1 MSQPPKQYVDVI
13 LPVAVPNLYTYH
25 VPEELLDQPLMA
37 GMRVGIQFGKRRLYT
52 ALVVEVH
59 QRSVTEYVTK
69 SVLAILDDKP
79 VVFSW
84 QIDFWR
90 WMAEYYLCTPGEV
103 YTAALPNGLRPEGQ
117 TRVFAAML
125 PETGID
131 LKPDEVQI
139 HQIISN
145 NPGMPIEKLQ
155 SLFGKKPV
163 MPVLKRMI
171 DKALLSFEENL
182 NRKHKPLWR
191 DYIVL
196 HESLMQDDALGEML
210 NRLERRAPKQSD
222 ALMAYLQL
230 GGYIAQKEFNPVN
243 KQELLEASG
252 ATSAIIAT
260 LIEKNVFTLLRV
272 ETSRFNNLPST
283 LMEPFAL
290 SAKQN
295 QALEEIRAAFSK
307 NKVAL
312 LHGVTSSG
320 KTEIYI
326 HLIQK
331 QLEQGKQVLY
341 LLPEIALT
349 TQIISRLRNVF
360 GSRVGVYH
368 SKYSDNERIEVWNN
382 LLGER
387 PEGSAA
393 IDVVLGVRSSVF
405 LPFSKLG
412 LVIVDEEHENTYKQS
427 DPAPRYHARD
437 AAIVCASVHQAK
449 VLLGSAT
456 PSLETYFNAK
466 NGKYS
471 LVELFE
477 RHLEIKLPETELVN
491 MQQARKRKQVNGHFS
506 TRLIDEIQG
515 ALSASE
521 QVILFQNRRGFAPYL
536 ECADCGW
543 IPQCK
548 HCDVS
553 LTYHKGIDKLN
564 CHYCGYSVQSIV
576 QCQACGSTNM
586 QTKGFGTEKI
596 EDDLSLIFPQA
607 RIGRL
612 DLDSTRRK
620 DAYETILDAFASGQV
635 DVLIGTQMVSKGL
648 DFDNVSV
655 VGIMNADSMLHYPDF
670 RAYER
675 SFQLMAQVSGRA
687 GRKKK
692 QGKVVIQTST
702 PENII
707 LQQVVQN
714 NYRAFFDIQLEER
727 RVFKYPPY
735 YRIIGITLK
744 HQQRETVQK
753 AARILAEGLR
763 QVFGEAVLG
772 PQPPV
777 VGKIQNLHLQHM
789 LIKLGK
795 GPGLTQQKTI
805 LLEKCRN
812 LKQAAGFSS
821 LVVNIDVDPQ

>member
-1 MSQPPKQYVDVI
+1 MSNPQQLFVDVI
-13 LPVAVPNLYTYH
+13 LPLAVPNLYTYH
-25 VPEELLDQPLMA
+25 IDAELQHEPLQK
-37 GMRVGIQFGKRRLYT
+37 GMRVVVQFGARKLYT
-52 ALVVEVH
+52 ALVAEVH
-59 QRSVTEYVTK
+59 TRPVNHYETK
-69 SVLAILDDKP
+69 AVLAILDNRP
-79 VVFSW
+79 VVFEW
-84 QIDFWR
+84 QLDFWQ
-90 WMAEYYLCTPGEV
+90 WMAEYYLCTMGEV
-103 YTAALPNGLRPEGQ
+103 YSAALPGGLRPEGQ
-117 TRVFAAML
+117 TRVYPAHL
-125 PETGID
+125 PETGVS
-131 LKPDEVQI
+131 LNPDEEQVYHI
-139 HQIISN
+139 LKN
-145 NPGMPIEKLQ
+145 NPGIPIGKLQ
-155 SLFGKKPV
+155 SLLEKKQA
-163 MPVLKRMI
+163 MPLLKRMM
-171 DKALLSFEENL
+171 DKGLLCFEENI
-182 NRKHKPLWR
+182 NRTYKPR
-191 DYIVL
+191 QVEYIQL
-196 HESLMQDDALGEML
+196 HESLQNEESLGEMI

-222 ALMAYLQL
+222 ALLGYLQL
-230 GGYIAQKEFNPVN
+230 SGQLSEKTLKAVT
-243 KQELLEASG
+243 KQELMEAAQVS
-252 ATSAIIAT
+252 AAIIESLSA
-260 LIEKNVFTLLRV
+260 KNVFTLKSV
-272 ETSRFNNLPST
+272 ETTRFSAET
-283 LMEPFAL
+283 EPVSEPYRL
-290 SAKQN
+290 SVKQRL
-295 QALEEIRAAFSK
+295 ALEEIEAGFQRAG
-307 NKVAL
+307 VAL

-331 QLEQGKQVLY
+331 ELEKGKQVLY

-349 TQIISRLRNVF
+349 TQIITRLRNVF
-360 GSRVGVYH
+360 GARVGVYH

-382 LLGER
+382 LLGHIA
-387 PEGSAA
+387 EGALPYEV
-393 IDVVLGVRSSVF
+393 ILGVRSSVF

-412 LVIVDEEHENTYKQS
+412 LVIVDEEHENTYKQQ

-466 NGKYS
+466 NGKYA
-471 LVELFE
+471 LVELLE
-477 RHLEIKLPETELVN
+477 RHLDIKLPETELVN

-506 TRLIDEIQG
+506 KKLIDEIQV
-515 ALSASE
+515 ALEMSE

-543 IPQCK
+543 IPQCR

-564 CHYCGYSVQSIV
+564 CHYCGFSVQSIV

-607 RIGRL
+607 SIGRL

-620 DAYETILDAFASGQV
+620 DSFEIILDEFASGKLN
-635 DVLIGTQMVSKGL
+635 VLIGTQMVSKGL

-714 NYRAFFDIQLEER
+714 NYKAFFDIQLEER
-727 RVFKYPPY
+727 KVFKYPPY
-735 YRIIGITLK
+735 CRLIGITLK

-753 AARILAEGLR
+753 AARMLAEGLR
-763 QVFGEAVLG
+763 QVFGEALLG

-789 LIKLGK
+789 LLKLSKGTGLAQQKSFLLGK
-795 GPGLTQQKTI
+795 
-805 LLEKCRN
+805 CRQ
-812 LKQAAGFSS
+812 LKQASGFSS
-821 LVVNIDVDPQ
+821 LVVSLDVDPQ